1 VSAARVAL
9 FALTTAIA
17 LTALSACA
25 SSSSQSST
33 QTGVTATTAT
43 ASAATASAAT
53 ASTAPRATSS
63 GNGTRQDL
71 GIVDLR
77 RGTGSRAMSGSCLY
91 VHYDGSLPNGQAF
104 ETSRTTNAK
113 GVANDPIALQ
123 LGAGMVM
130 PGWEK
135 GLGGMQV
142 GGVRQL
148 WIPFRLAYGA
158 SGRPPAIPPRTDLVF
173 DVELLAVA
181 AALPTSSNAPR
192 SESARS
198 CPTWNAA
205 RR

>member
-1 VSAARVAL
+1 MNAARVAPL
-9 FALTTAIA
+9 ALLVT
-17 LTALSACA
+17 LGACA

-33 QTGVTATTAT
+33 QTGVAA
-43 ASAATASAAT
+43 AAATVSIAPQAT
-53 ASTAPRATSS
+53 ASTD
-63 GNGTRQDL
+63 GTRRDL

-77 RGTGSRAMSGSCLY
+77 RGTGARAMSGSCLY
-91 VHYDGSLPNGQAF
+91 VHYDGSLPNGHAF

-113 GVANDPIALQ
+113 GVASDPIVLQ
-123 LGAGMVM
+123 LGTGMVM

-158 SGRPPAIPPRTDLVF
+158 NGRPPAIPPRTDLVF
-173 DVELLAVA
+173 DIELLAVA
-181 AALPTSSNAPR
+181 PALATSSNAPR
-192 SESARS
+192 SESARN
-198 CPTWNAA
+198 CPTWNSA